1 MKILAFRS
9 NITFDLTKKK
19 VSRKAW
25 RSSSPP
31 DSWRG
36 SSVRGEGLVS
46 EALCSRAAAI
56 NNGFSECVH
65 TTARTPTVSRARGT
79 SLRGWSL
86 RALCPFTHF
95 ALVKPCFLAFS
106 YRRNFA
112 PPLSLY
118 IYIQRSSGFY
128 PTFTRRSSYIP
139 ASIRRPAR
147 APLPP
152 VSKRAAEG
160 YAPDCL
166 YQLNNHPS
174 TLRSSSFP
182 ISSFPFCLNPG
193 RCSFLH
199 PLPLPPSLRPQYF
212 FPFFVL
218 FSIFI

>member
-118 IYIQRSSGFY
+118 IYISNDRLA
-128 PTFTRRSSYIP
+128 FTRRLLAVLATFQRPLGDQHEPPCPLFRNAPRKVTRPI
-139 ASIRRPAR
+139 AST
-147 APLPP
+147 
-152 VSKRAAEG
+152 S
-160 YAPDCL
+160 
-166 YQLNNHPS
+166 
-174 TLRSSSFP
+174 
-182 ISSFPFCLNPG
+182 
-193 RCSFLH
+193 
-199 PLPLPPSLRPQYF
+199 
-212 FPFFVL
+212 
-218 FSIFI
+218 